1 MTRDGRLGLALL
13 VAAVALGVAGDVL
26 FRGRPVGINV
36 LVWAFLFVAALA
48 ALLRVGR
55 VPLHQGR
62 RWMAAPLL
70 VFAAAFAWHD
80 SPLLVAV
87 DLLALAGA
95 VALGA
100 LRRTAPRVAR
110 AGVADYAAGLAAAGF
125 STFAGAVHLLHRDVP
140 WDEAGRG
147 LRGSRAGAFARG
159 LAIALP
165 LLALFGGLFLAAD
178 AVFKSFVVA
187 ALPNPRTLWLHAL
200 VIAAFGWGAAGLLR
214 DLVAAREERRLF
226 SPAIAVPRRPGST
239 EIAVAVAVLDLL
251 FLAFVLVQ
259 LRYLFGGKGL
269 VEARAHLTYAT
280 YARHGFFEL
289 VAVAVLV
296 LPVVLAAN
304 TLARGRATRIASAAL
319 VLLLFVVIASALQ
332 RMRLYEQQF
341 GLTELRLYA
350 TGSILWL
357 ATVFVWLG
365 VTVLRGRPERFA
377 FGALVAGFV
386 ASAAINVLD
395 PDALIAR
402 TNLSRPHVDV
412 AYLAGLSD
420 DAVPTLLARLP
431 SVRPEL
437 RQPLARA
444 LLARGEPRGGLLSWN
459 YARDRAAELL
469 ARDRSE
475 LERLAR

>member
-1 MTRDGRLGLALL
+1 
-13 VAAVALGVAGDVL
+13 
-26 FRGRPVGINV
+26 
-36 LVWAFLFVAALA
+36 
-48 ALLRVGR
+48 
-55 VPLHQGR
+55 
-62 RWMAAPLL
+62 
-70 VFAAAFAWHD
+70 
-80 SPLLVAV
+80 
-87 DLLALAGA
+87 
-95 VALGA
+95 
-100 LRRTAPRVAR
+100 
-110 AGVADYAAGLAAAGF
+110 
-125 STFAGAVHLLHRDVP
+125 
-140 WDEAGRG
+140 
-147 LRGSRAGAFARG
+147 
-159 LAIALP
+159 
-165 LLALFGGLFLAAD
+165 
-178 AVFKSFVVA
+178 
-187 ALPNPRTLWLHAL
+187 
-200 VIAAFGWGAAGLLR
+200 
-214 DLVAAREERRLF
+214 
-226 SPAIAVPRRPGST
+226 
-239 EIAVAVAVLDLL
+239 
-251 FLAFVLVQ
+251 VLVQ

-444 LLARGEPRGGLLSWN
+444 LLARGEPGGGLLSWN

-469 ARDRSE
+469 VRDRSE